1 MAELVDSLKSLLAKH
16 GQKEGQ
22 RFRVALAAYPEL
34 EEER

>member
-1 MAELVDSLKSLLAKH
+1 MTEFIDTVKALLAKH
-16 GQKEGQ
+16 GQKDGQ